1 MSATNEKLVK
11 VATGDWEMVI
21 GEVHAT
27 FLRLSRE
34 RNETAN

>member
-1 MSATNEKLVK
+1 MNMNNGKLIK
-11 VATGDWEMVI
+11 GATGDWEMVI